1 MKERRERRRRPLVP
15 PSVPTGLN
23 KERPG
28 QTSKA
33 EVGGEPIVS
42 DALSGNPHPG
52 NGQVVGMVNACES
65 VIKTVMAKEPKWV
78 AVSGSGQNGGS
89 SRNVGDFLRSPR
101 EVADRTNSQLVVV
114 EFSAD
119 S

>member
-1 MKERRERRRRPLVP
+1 MARREEGAYWWYATDEQR
-15 PSVPTGLN
+15 SQ
-23 KERPG
+23 PG
-28 QTSKA
+28 WIGA
-33 EVGGEPIVS
+33 EDGEI
-42 DALSGNPHPG
+42 
-52 NGQVVGMVNACES
+52 
-65 VIKTVMAKEPKWV
+65 I
-78 AVSGSGQNGGS
+78 GS